1 MSPGARLA
9 PMDAVAGWM
18 LRRASHFTTNDR
30 PRPLIGRTASHSRGR
45 PGSPVHRNGI
55 DAEVQRGPPAVPEGV
70 PEVRGRAARMVF
82 EHEPEHDWIVEESGG
97 EAIP

>member
-18 LRRASHFTTNDR
+18 LRGASHFTTNDR
-30 PRPLIGRTASHSRGR
+30 PRPPIGRAIGQ
-45 PGSPVHRNGI
+45 GHRS
-55 DAEVQRGPPAVPEGV
+55 GPSVGTPAVPEGV